1 MSEKKTERCFKLTLL
16 RLFNERSHW
25 FGKWKLVV
33 ELLLK
38 HRNHCGLSMY
48 VAYIK
53 ILFFLNI
60 ILYNIFYIF
69 LWYFEI
75 PLCFFNYRPWLNK
88 IVEMDIDL
96 DLYNI
101 IFMLLE
107 SASFWLALILITIV
121 ALLPDILFTVLL
133 RAWMPN
139 ETDRCQVCV

>member
-1 MSEKKTERCFKLTLL
+1 
-16 RLFNERSHW
+16 
-25 FGKWKLVV
+25 
-33 ELLLK
+33 
-38 HRNHCGLSMY
+38 
-48 VAYIK
+48 
-53 ILFFLNI
+53 
-60 ILYNIFYIF
+60 
-69 LWYFEI
+69 
-75 PLCFFNYRPWLNK
+75 
-88 IVEMDIDL
+88 MDIDL